1 SIHVRVTRSQTSSEE
16 HLPAVLPS
24 PGSSDDAPVATTLE
38 LFADYFQIHILDEDS
53 DADFSDVWTE
63 QTVSDGLGVTE
74 GGLAIGTDVNFTV
87 AVAVHLLTFQPDD
100 DSDDFDHVV
109 EASLNLTSGRL
120 VVLGCTD
127 DIDAAARFDM
137 PTGWTRIRASR
148 RGLATAAFPDLDCE
162 DEPEDTE
169 EIRLQAWPAPH
180 SEPHITKRWAR
191 PVTEP
196 PS

>member
-1 SIHVRVTRSQTSSEE
+1 M
-16 HLPAVLPS
+16 LPF
-24 PGSSDDAPVATTLE
+24 PGSRDDASVATNLE

-53 DADFSDVWTE
+53 DSDFSDVWTE
-63 QTVSDGLGVTE
+63 QTVLDGLGVTE

-87 AVAVHLLTFQPDD
+87 AVAVHLLTDQPSD

-109 EASLNLTSGRL
+109 EASLNVSSGRL

-127 DIDAAARFDM
+127 DFDAAARFDM
-137 PTGWTRIRASR
+137 PAGWTRIRASR
-148 RGLATAAFPDLDCE
+148 RGLAAAAFPDLDCE

-169 EIRLQAWPAPH
+169 EVRLQAWPAPY

-191 PVTEP
+191 PDAEP
-196 PS
+196 LS

>member
-1 SIHVRVTRSQTSSEE
+1 M
-16 HLPAVLPS
+16 
-24 PGSSDDAPVATTLE
+24 ATTLE
-38 LFADYFQIHILDEDS
+38 LFADYFQIHILDQDS

-87 AVAVHLLTFQPDD
+87 AVAVHLLTGQPDD

-148 RGLATAAFPDLDCE
+148 R
-162 DEPEDTE
+162 DTE

-180 SEPHITKRWAR
+180 SEPHITKRWTR
-191 PVTEP
+191 PVTQP